1 MMLGRRP
8 RASDD
13 HAPSAQP
20 TSEARH
26 HRVGERVRDGQ
37 TLAQEELRQE
47 DHTTTYSSGA
57 PRRLRVC
64 PWTALRPA
72 PKAPDAD
79 AAIEEAINAS
89 RRLKLESTS
98 QH

>member
-1 MMLGRRP
+1 VINAIRVHLAEFGIVAPVGRNGVEHIH
-8 RASDD
+8 RAP
-13 HAPSAQP
+13 H
-20 TSEARH
+20 
-26 HRVGERVRDGQ
+26 GG
-37 TLAQEELRQE
+37 
-47 DHTTTYSSGA
+47 
-57 PRRLRVC
+57 LRVC

-98 QH
+98 QHGRLP